1 LKAIIL
7 DTSAFIQGFNTSD
20 TETQLYTTPSVVNEI
35 KEDIAKIRSS
45 NWSQTGKL
53 VIMSPSSTSVD
64 HVITQAKNTGDI
76 QYLSTTDLSIIAL
89 THQLRLDGLTTF
101 LISDDYSVQN
111 LADYMGLTYSGMIT
125 HGIKHRFHWINYC
138 PGCRKQFNKTQQI
151 KICPICGTEL
161 KRKPGKKS
169 RTHEK

>member
-1 LKAIIL
+1 MKAIIL

-20 TETQLYTTPSVVNEI
+20 TETQLYTTHLVVNEL

-64 HVITQAKNTGDI
+64 HVITKAKKTGDI

-89 THQLRLDGLTTF
+89 AHQLRLDGLSTF
-101 LISDDYSVQN
+101 LISDDYTVQN
-111 LADYMGLTYSGMIT
+111 IADYLGLAYSGMIT
-125 HGIKHRFHWINYC
+125 QGIKYRFHWINYC
-138 PGCRKQFNKTQQI
+138 PGCRKQFNKNQQI
-151 KICPICGTEL
+151 KICPICGTKL
-161 KRKPGKKS
+161 KRKPWKKS
-169 RTHEK
+169 GTHEK